1 MRGNAGVIESELST
15 VLEGSFERSSKAG
28 TIAGVT
34 GSDDEASVFGV
45 RAQGVNAGHG
55 LEQLHR
61 PSRQGGLPPL
71 TGQGASGGTRQPP
84 PLQRPSSASSRR
96 AAAEALAEIERLQQ
110 LRSIDRQQQAAYASR
125 HASQYAMQPEPA
137 NHQPSSSARR
147 PGSASHESFNPM
159 QSYAGSSHDGES
171 VNSASWNDENA
182 DGDGLEAQL
191 DAEIRRQEQLRG
203 GGPDRFLDGDV
214 GGSDY
219 HTARGGE
226 DCDWDGQGF
235 ATAADGLDDEDLPNT

>member
-1 MRGNAGVIESELST
+1 
-15 VLEGSFERSSKAG
+15 
-28 TIAGVT
+28 
-34 GSDDEASVFGV
+34 
-45 RAQGVNAGHG
+45 
-55 LEQLHR
+55 
-61 PSRQGGLPPL
+61 
-71 TGQGASGGTRQPP
+71 
-84 PLQRPSSASSRR
+84 
-96 AAAEALAEIERLQQ
+96 
-110 LRSIDRQQQAAYASR
+110 
-125 HASQYAMQPEPA
+125 
-137 NHQPSSSARR
+137 
-147 PGSASHESFNPM
+147 M

-171 VNSASWNDENA
+171 VNSVSWNDENA

-203 GGPDRFLDGDV
+203 DGPGRFLDGDV